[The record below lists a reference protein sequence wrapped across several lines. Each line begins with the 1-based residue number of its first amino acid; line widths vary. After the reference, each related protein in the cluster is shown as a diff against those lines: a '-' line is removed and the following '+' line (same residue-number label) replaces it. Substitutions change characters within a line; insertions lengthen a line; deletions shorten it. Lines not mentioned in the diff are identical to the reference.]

1 MNGIIN
7 QIKRADCLRYD
18 DFTFDDLLEAI
29 SCIETGLCNDFG
41 FMTPVFSEELKR
53 KNGFK

>member
-7 QIKRADCLRYD
+7 KIKRVDCLRYD
-18 DFTFDDLLEAI
+18 DFTFDDLLETV
-29 SCIETGLCNDFG
+29 SRIETGLCNDFG
-41 FMTPVFSEELKR
+41 FMTPGFSEELKR